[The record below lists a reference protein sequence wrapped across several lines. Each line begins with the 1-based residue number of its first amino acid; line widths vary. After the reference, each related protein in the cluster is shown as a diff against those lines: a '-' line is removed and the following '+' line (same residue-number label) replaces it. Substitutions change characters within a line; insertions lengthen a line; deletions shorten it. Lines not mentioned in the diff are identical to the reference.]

1 VGPAGKMLDRGL
13 ADAGIDR
20 GDVYVTNAVKHF
32 RWEARGKRRIHKRPA
47 AEHLR
52 ACRPW
57 LEAELA
63 AVQPD
68 ALVCLGATAA
78 QALLGR
84 TFRVTEA
91 RGVPVPS
98 ELAPLVFATVH
109 PSSIL
114 RAQDDAR
121 EREYEAFVRDLRAV
135 ADALS

>member
-1 VGPAGKMLDRGL
+1 LE
-13 ADAGIDR
+13 DAGIER

-32 RWEARGKRRIHKRPA
+32 RWEERGKRRIHKRPA

-57 LEAELA
+57 LDAELA
-63 AVQPD
+63 VVEPE
-68 ALVCLGATAA
+68 ALVSLGATAA

-84 TFRVTEA
+84 AFRVTEA

-121 EREYEAFVRDLRAV
+121 DREYDAFVHDLRAV
-135 ADALS
+135 ANMLASR